1 MPEERS
7 KGGEGFIPDPRNSV
21 DLGSLT
27 EMGKNRDF
35 GRMVRNSVLDTL
47 NLTYQKDM
55 PVECPGGCWIYRF

>member
-27 EMGKNRDF
+27 EKGKNRDF
-35 GRMVRNSVLDTL
+35 GRMVRNSVLDTS
-47 NLTYQKDM
+47 N
-55 PVECPGGCWIYRF
+55 